1 MRKPIVLVIAAVV
14 LVGAIVVGLGTLV
27 GRARQT
33 RMAALNR
40 AEGNDDERGTER
52 RWARRDLEPAPSEV
66 AAPSETAPAPAEAAP
81 PAEDTEATP
90 PPQAAQPAASAAR
103 PVLQPPIR
111 RKQPPLSP
119 AERAMTQTETVLSSV
134 RGSGPV
140 EMEEGAAV
148 REDKRALEALPGSLS
163 SALRDSITF
172 SKVECYERGCVMQ
185 IGYPNMEAYRRAN
198 ADFFTDTRSEFNS
211 WRGLRQR
218 TPPIVGPDGKVQSS
232 WILLR
237 EE

>member
-1 MRKPIVLVIAAVV
+1 MRKPIVLVVAAVV

-52 RWARRDLEPAPSEV
+52 RWARRDFEPAPSEV
-66 AAPSETAPAPAEAAP
+66 APSATAPAPVEPAP

-90 PPQAAQPAASAAR
+90 PLQAAQPAASGAR
-103 PVLQPPIR
+103 PILRPPIPR
-111 RKQPPLSP
+111 AHPRLSP

-198 ADFFTDTRSEFNS
+198 ADFFTDARSEFNN

-218 TPPIVGPDGKVQSS
+218 TPPIVGADGKVQSS

>member
-1 MRKPIVLVIAAVV
+1 MRKPIVLVVAAVV
-14 LVGAIVVGLGTLV
+14 LVGAIVVGLGTLA

-33 RMAALNR
+33 RMAAVNR
-40 AEGNDDERGTER
+40 AEGNDERGTER
-52 RWARRDLEPAPSEV
+52 RWARRDFEPAPSEV
-66 AAPSETAPAPAEAAP
+66 APSATAPAPVEPAP

-90 PPQAAQPAASAAR
+90 PLQAAQPAASGAR
-103 PVLQPPIR
+103 PILRPPIPR
-111 RKQPPLSP
+111 AHPRLSP

-163 SALRDSITF
+163 STLRDSITF

-198 ADFFTDTRSEFNS
+198 ADFFTDARSEFNN

>member
-1 MRKPIVLVIAAVV
+1 VRKPIVLVVAAVV
-14 LVGAIVVGLGTLV
+14 LVGAIFVGLGTLV
-27 GRARQT
+27 GHARQT
-33 RMAALNR
+33 RMAAVNR
-40 AEGNDDERGTER
+40 AEGSDDERGTER
-52 RWARRDLEPAPSEV
+52 RWVRRDPDPAPAV
-66 AAPSETAPAPAEAAP
+66 AAPSEAGPAPVEPAPAAEEAEAP
-81 PAEDTEATP
+81 PL
-90 PPQAAQPAASAAR
+90 PQAAQPAASAAR
-103 PVLQPPIR
+103 PVLRPPIR
-111 RKQPPLSP
+111 RAQPPLSP

-134 RGSGPV
+134 RGSGAV
-140 EMEEGAAV
+140 ELEEGVV